1 MPDMLNRTQTK
12 KLECAMEEQGGDK
25 MKSTYVFVL
34 ALAVALYC
42 APALAQHGHSG
53 GMGGG
58 MGPGATSMGHGAD
71 HGANTSN
78 STSTAHGKTMDQIL
92 TKNTQLS
99 GKIQTLTGMS
109 AQQACSNFRNLGQCV
124 AAAHVSK
131 NLGISF
137 ACLKA
142 DMTATEA
149 PQGSS
154 CPATTAT
161 KSKSMSL
168 GQAIQ
173 TLSPNA
179 NSKTESKKA
188 EKQAG
193 QDLKE
198 TNS

>member
-1 MPDMLNRTQTK
+1 
-12 KLECAMEEQGGDK
+12 
-25 MKSTYVFVL
+25 MKSTYIFVL
-34 ALAVALYC
+34 AMAVALYC

-58 MGPGATSMGHGAD
+58 MGPGSTSMGHGAG
-71 HGANTSN
+71 HNASATN
-78 STSTAHGKTMDQIL
+78 STSAAHGKTMDQIL

-109 AQQACSNFRNLGQCV
+109 AQQACSGFKNLGQCV

-142 DMTATEA
+142 DMTATAA

-154 CPATTAT
+154 CPATTTAT
-161 KSKSMSL
+161 KSRSMSL

-179 NSKTESKKA
+179 NSKTEAKKGQ
-188 EKQAG
+188 KQAD
-193 QDLKE
+193 QDIKD
-198 TNS
+198 SDS